1 MDTAPEPRTKDVARY
16 QTFFKTGAPGTH
28 AYTVL
33 LGLEYFDLPNVVK
46 AVKKGFPWKAFER
59 LAHNMDLPQ
68 ELIADMIGV
77 PRRTLARR
85 KADNRF
91 QPDESD
97 RLLRIARVFAKTLR
111 LFDGDRDAATE
122 WLTEINRALGDVAPL
137 DYAATEVGAVE
148 VEHLIGRIEHGVYS

>member
-1 MDTAPEPRTKDVARY
+1 MDTPEPATKDVARY
-16 QTFFKTGAPGTH
+16 QAFLKHGTPGPH

-33 LGLEYFDLPNVVK
+33 LGLDYFDLPNVMK
-46 AVKKGFPWKAFER
+46 AVQKGFPWKTFAR
-59 LAHNMDLPQ
+59 LAHNMNIPEEQ
-68 ELIADMIGV
+68 IAEMIGV

-85 KADNRF
+85 KAEKRF

-122 WLTEINRALGDVAPL
+122 WLTELNRALGNVAPL
-137 DYAATEVGAVE
+137 DFARTEVGAVE
-148 VEHLIGRIEHGVYS
+148 VEHLIGRIEHGIFS

>member
-1 MDTAPEPRTKDVARY
+1 MDTAAEPRTKDVARY
-16 QTFFKTGAPGTH
+16 QTFLKTGSPGPH

-33 LGLEYFDLPNVVK
+33 LGLSYFDLPNVMK
-46 AVKKGFPWKAFER
+46 AVEKGFPWKTIER
-59 LAHNMDLPQ
+59 LANNMDLPL

-85 KADNRF
+85 KADARF

-97 RLLRIARVFAKTLR
+97 RLLRIARVFAQTLR

-122 WLTEINRALGDVAPL
+122 WLTDINRALGGVAPI
-137 DYAATEVGAVE
+137 DFARTEVGAVE